1 MLKKSII
8 AVGAVGLVAVVA
20 AIVPPNLHCAR
31 TDRNSN
37 PCINNLRRIDGA
49 TQTWALDNGKTTN
62 DLPTW
67 ADVLPYLSRD
77 GKMPTCPRGG
87 RYALGR
93 RDKPPTC
100 SYPGHVLSQ

>member
-1 MLKKSII
+1 MSKKSII

-20 AIVPPNLHCAR
+20 TVVLPNLHSAR
-31 TDRNSN
+31 TDQNSN

-62 DLPTW
+62 DLPIW

-77 GKMPTCPRGG
+77 RKMPTCPQGG
-87 RYALGR
+87 RYTLGR

-100 SYPGHVLSQ
+100 SYQG

>member
-1 MLKKSII
+1 MSKKSII
-8 AVGAVGLVAVVA
+8 AVGAVGLMAVVA
-20 AIVPPNLHCAR
+20 AVVLPNLPRAR

-37 PCINNLRRIDGA
+37 ACVNNLRWIDGA
-49 TQTWALDNGKTTN
+49 TQQWAVENGKTTN
-62 DLPTW
+62 DLPIW
-67 ADVLPYLSRD
+67 SDVRPYLSRD

>member
-8 AVGAVGLVAVVA
+8 PVGAVGLVAVVA
-20 AIVPPNLHCAR
+20 AIVLPNLIYAWN
-31 TDRNSN
+31 TPASN
-37 PCINNLRRIDGA
+37 ACVNNLRWIDGA

-67 ADVLPYLSRD
+67 ADVRPYLSRN
-77 GKMPTCPRGG
+77 GRMPTCPQGG
-87 RYALGR
+87 RYTLGR